1 MSCYKVIHKQC
12 FFYGISAEKMLGC
25 ARINIRFCKLN
36 NTYSKEETHS
46 IKVGLYTLLILALF
60 ACVYVVRRNVALHNE
75 ESSHYSLKARFG
87 RTDGL
92 SIGDPVRLA
101 GIDVGKIINAEID
114 PNYKAVLTLEI
125 KDGINIPADS
135 SASIVS
141 DGVLGSKYIE
151 IEPGGDEEY
160 ISADGEFA
168 YTQDAMVLEELL
180 DRIIGLGKAKRKKEK
195 NEVQNYE

>member
-1 MSCYKVIHKQC
+1 M
-12 FFYGISAEKMLGC
+12 
-25 ARINIRFCKLN
+25 N

-46 IKVGLYTLLILALF
+46 IKVGLYTVLIMALLVA
-60 ACVYVVRRNVALHNE
+60 VYVVRRDIALHNE
-75 ESSHYSLKARFG
+75 ESSHYSLRARFG

-92 SIGDPVRLA
+92 SVGDPVRLA

-125 KDGINIPADS
+125 KDGVNIPSDS

-151 IEPGGDEEY
+151 IEPGGDEEFLPD
-160 ISADGEFA
+160 DGEFA

-180 DRIIGLGKAKRKKEK
+180 DRIIGIGKSKRKKD
-195 NEVQNYE
+195 NDVTEVQDDE